1 MTIATGPS
9 PTPVRPTTLAE
20 ARHAVA
26 GEGALLFRGGGT
38 KLDWGVTPDRVD
50 RVIDTTG
57 LDGIK
62 EWNAADMTAT
72 VQAGMPLA
80 RFQAE
85 LAAAGQWL
93 AVDPPLGEGESAT
106 VGGVFAAND
115 AGPRRLRFGPIR
127 DLVIGLVFVLAD
139 GTVARCGGKVIKN
152 VAGYDVAKLF
162 CGSLGT
168 LGLVAEITV
177 RLHPRPEAGVT
188 VRVTADAAAAPGLL
202 AGIQAA
208 PLEPVA
214 LDWAQDALW
223 VRFQGRAAGV
233 EAQAGLV
240 CHLAGNLGFAAEELR
255 GQAEDDAWR
264 ALVGGLAGSRGET
277 VVRGST
283 LPDRFGPA
291 ADALRVT
298 AAEAGVQA
306 TLHSHVGLGLHTARL
321 SGGDALAHARAVAG
335 WRRQLADLG
344 GHAVVRRRAPG
355 VEGAVA
361 VFGPDPSGVEVMRR
375 VKSLFDPRNRCA
387 PGRFGGGW

>member
-1 MTIATGPS
+1 MTVITGPFPVS
-9 PTPVRPTTLAE
+9 VRPVTLGE
-20 ARHAVA
+20 ARDAVT

-38 KLDWGVTPDRVD
+38 KLDWGATPVRVD

-57 LDGIK
+57 LEGIK

-80 RFQAE
+80 RLQNE

-93 AVDPPLGEGESAT
+93 AVDPPLGEGESVT

-115 AGPRRLRFGPIR
+115 SGPRRLRFGPIR
-127 DLVIGLVFVLAD
+127 DLVIGLVIVLAD

-177 RLHPRPEAGVT
+177 RLHPRPEAGAT
-188 VRVTADAAAAPGLL
+188 VRVTADAGAAPGLL
-202 AGIQAA
+202 ADIQAA

-233 EAQAGLV
+233 EAQATLV
-240 CHLAGNLGFAAEELR
+240 RRLADRLGFAAEELR
-255 GQAEDDAWR
+255 GHAEDAAWR
-264 ALVGGLAGSRGET
+264 ALVDGLAGIPGET

-291 ADALRVT
+291 AEALRV
-298 AAEAGVQA
+298 AGEEAGVQA
-306 TLHSHVGLGLHTARL
+306 TLHSHVGLGLHTVRL
-321 SGGDALAHARAVAG
+321 SGGDAPAHARAVAV
-335 WRRQLADLG
+335 WRRRLADIG
-344 GHAVVRRRAPG
+344 GYAVVRRRVPG
-355 VEGAVA
+355 VEEAVA
-361 VFGPDPSGVEVMRR
+361 VFGPDPSGGEIMRR

-387 PGRFGGGW
+387 PGRFGRW